1 MPEEGPGAAVATTD
15 LSTNNSRLLVYRIGG
30 DASLPVM
37 PDLADIE
44 AAPVE
49 VPQTDATN
57 EMIAQGESAYNR
69 NCSVCHGPFAV
80 SIRLDTYPDLRM
92 SGILGDAEAWH
103 GVVME
108 GDMADSGMASWA
120 AILDDSDAEAIR
132 AFVIT
137 MANLGL

>member
-1 MPEEGPGAAVATTD
+1 MRE
-15 LSTNNSRLLVYRIGG
+15 
-30 DASLPVM
+30 
-37 PDLADIE
+37 IE

-49 VPQTDATN
+49 IPQTDATN

-92 SGILGDAEAWH
+92 SGMLGDAEAWH

-108 GDMADSGMASWA
+108 GDMADSGMASWEG
-120 AILDDSDAEAIR
+120 ILDDSDAEAIR